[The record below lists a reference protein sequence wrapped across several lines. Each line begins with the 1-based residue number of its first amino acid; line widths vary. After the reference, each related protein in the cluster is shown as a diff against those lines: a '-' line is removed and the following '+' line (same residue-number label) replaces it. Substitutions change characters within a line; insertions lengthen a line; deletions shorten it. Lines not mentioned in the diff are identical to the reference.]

1 MSEIQD
7 IFKVPIY
14 QTHLK
19 DIDNKSLAKQCID
32 FSKKD
37 KGRVV
42 SNVGG
47 YQSNNLQNVKFL
59 SSLVSSIHTACT
71 TFNKDFDLKGLPTLN
86 EMWMNI
92 SGYKDNNQVHNHGA
106 NSMSGVYYVQTPPKC
121 GNIMFNHPAYDLVS
135 LSFNNKMNNFNN
147 YNSPR
152 WFLPAEAGLLYLFPG
167 YLNHSVEPNM
177 NKTTKRISISFN
189 VFFK

>member
-37 KGRVV
+37 KGYVL

-47 YQSNNLQNVKFL
+47 YHSNNLKDLKFL
-59 SSLVSSIHTACT
+59 SSLISSIQTTCT
-71 TFNKDFDLKGLPTLN
+71 NFNKDFDLKGQPILDSIWIN
-86 EMWMNI
+86 VN
-92 SGYKDNNQVHNHGA
+92 GYKDSNLTHNHGTT
-106 NSMSGVYYVQTPPKC
+106 SMSGVYYVQTPPKC
-121 GNIMFNHPAYDLVS
+121 GNITFNHPAFDLVN
-135 LSFNNKMNNFNN
+135 LSYMNKMNNFNA
-147 YNSPR
+147 YNSPS
-152 WFLPAEAGLLYLFPG
+152 WSLPVKAGLLYLFPG
-167 YLNHSVEPNM
+167 YLNHLVGSNM
-177 NKTTKRISISFN
+177 NKTTKRISVSFN
-189 VFFK
+189 LFFK

>member
-19 DIDNKSLAKQCID
+19 DIDNKALAKQCID

-59 SSLVSSIHTACT
+59 SSLASFIHTACT
-71 TFNKDFDLKGLPTLN
+71 TFNKDFDLKGQPVLD
-86 EMWMNI
+86 NI
-92 SGYKDNNQVHNHGA
+92 WININGYKDLNLIHNHG
-106 NSMSGVYYVQTPPKC
+106 NTSMSGVYYVQTPPKC
-121 GNIMFNHPAYDLVS
+121 GNITFNHPAFDLVN
-135 LSFNNKMNNFNN
+135 LSYMNKMNNFNA
-147 YNSPR
+147 YNSPS
-152 WFLPAEAGLLYLFPG
+152 WSLPVKAGLLYLFPG
-167 YLNHSVEPNM
+167 YLNHLVGSNM
-177 NKTTKRISISFN
+177 NKTTKRISVSFN
-189 VFFK
+189 LFFK